1 MGRLRRA
8 WDGAKRE
15 VDVYRRVLCDP
26 RTPRLPKFLLGL
38 AVAYL
43 VSPIDLIPDC
53 IPVLGHLDD
62 LVVVPGLVGAALWLV
77 PKVVVADARRA
88 GGGDAGNGQP

>member
-8 WDGAKRE
+8 WDAAKRE
-15 VDVYRRVLCDP
+15 IGVYQHVLRDP
-26 RTPRLPKFLLGL
+26 RTPRFPKFLLGL

-62 LVVVPGLVGAALWLV
+62 LVVVPGLVGLALWFV
-77 PKVVVADARRA
+77 PKEVVADARRA
-88 GGGDAGNGQP
+88 VGEDAGDDPP